1 MTDASCRR
9 RGDGKAGESFLF
21 PYLETGHSITGL
33 CKQRNEESETGPG
46 GRLSAVLLEISF
58 RKEGYP

>member
-1 MTDASCRR
+1 MTDASWRR

-21 PYLETGHSITGL
+21 PYLETGHSSTGL
-33 CKQRNEESETGPG
+33 CTQRNGESGAGPG